1 MIADDYEQR
10 QVRVSNSY
18 LHNNAMATHTTAL
31 HAVCKE
37 QTSNGITH
45 TPEGLPS
52 YQVYSIVGREYGF
65 DVDQGLLIKYNSDAS
80 KHFNKTN
87 PFDASSFETIMDLG
101 HNKEHTV
108 VGNSQ
113 FNSGNKNSDFT
124 FSENPHSER
133 IAYNHDLK
141 QGTFLVCTQVHSE
154 ERKPDSD
161 DSYQSMFSIGF
172 FVTGTD
178 DDPKVVLH
186 TGTFIPAKLQMLLI
200 HSRLIS
206 KPAAVEDF
214 DVGAAKRS
222 LASFI
227 LDHVVSVAVDP
238 DIPGKSS
245 FLSFNDS
252 SELTYTDPSDGS
264 VHAALSYKDKD
275 IVFTKE
281 MPGANNKMELRTCSL
296 CDLMERRYKLPMCSN
311 LLAWVGINGAK
322 ISKNLTDHLI
332 YIHMPNGDLVHVCD
346 KRERGQKVLTTRP
359 TIAKRQMTDSNF
371 ITSST
376 IYVMSNDEDA
386 TSLGIQVEDMPKE
399 LPVEAY
405 FFNTSDKDSAG
416 VVQMWR
422 EQFQTAKKL
431 QMADLFSLQHRTV
444 NEGVL
449 YGLNSVASK
458 KKAFCSFLSALPFDY
473 TVDDKGIPFL
483 TESGVAQFK
492 ERFEVHP
499 SLFLYRFE
507 SWAVKAPSGRA
518 NDRRARFYM
527 ISIIVCLQT
536 GNLKPDYNKEN
547 CAEDAA
553 RWRAL
558 RQNVIIE
565 WMTYVSRSFEKVG
578 TEDEAK
584 KTWALCMSEK
594 VSCPYLPSAPRALGM
609 SSTAEPAT
617 RPTAAP
623 STTSDTQT
631 RSCMPGPAPLEH
643 LSTSSTAIVASSADG
658 KRKATGQPDDPKP
671 TKRNP
676 TVDDGDKNARI
687 CCTKIIEHCDW
698 FLEAT
703 NKFLKELSRQD
714 DSCEKSRRCIERRKR
729 LQCMKAEANCGN
741 HAIIVNATNSSM
753 RVKANI
759 DRVACTQVFIAVVD
773 GAQARDIMHLDRV
786 TLMKLFKLPTGD
798 DVFAFYNQHKLNTV
812 NCPRSGEDNAIM
824 LMTNKDKMTI

>member
-1 MIADDYEQR
+1 MIAEDYEQR

-18 LHNNAMATHTTAL
+18 LHNNAMATQTTAL
-31 HAVCKE
+31 HAVSKE

-52 YQVYSIVGREYGF
+52 YQAYSIVGREHGF

-80 KHFNKTN
+80 KHFNKNN

-113 FNSGNKNSDFT
+113 FNSGIKNNDFT

-141 QGTFLVCTQVHSE
+141 QGTFLVCTQMHSE
-154 ERKPDSD
+154 ERRPDSD
-161 DSYQSMFSIGF
+161 DSYQSVFSIGF
-172 FVTGTD
+172 CVTGTD

-206 KPAAVEDF
+206 KPAAADDF

-227 LDHVVSVAVDP
+227 IDNVVSVAVDP

-245 FLSFNDS
+245 FLSFNES

-264 VHAALSYKDKD
+264 VHAALAYKDKD

-281 MPGANNKMELRTCSL
+281 MPGADNKMELRTWNL
-296 CDLMERRYKLPMCSN
+296 CDLMDRRYKLPMCSD

-332 YIHMPNGDLVHVCD
+332 YIQMPTGDLVHVCD
-346 KRERGQKVLTTRP
+346 KRERGERVLTTRP

-376 IYVMSNDEDA
+376 VYVMSNEGDA
-386 TSLGIQVEDMPKE
+386 ISLGMRAEDMPKE

-422 EQFQTAKKL
+422 EQFQTSKKM

-444 NEGVL
+444 SEGVL

-458 KKAFCSFLSALPFDY
+458 KKAFCSFLSALPFEY
-473 TVDDKGIPFL
+473 TLDEKGIPFL
-483 TESGVAQFK
+483 TENGVAQFSECFK
-492 ERFEVHP
+492 IHP

-507 SWAVKAPSGRA
+507 SWADKAPSGRA

-547 CAEDAA
+547 CAEDSA
-553 RWRAL
+553 RWRAI
-558 RQNVIIE
+558 RQKVIID

-584 KTWALCMSEK
+584 KTWSLCMSEK
-594 VSCPYLPSAPRALGM
+594 VSYTCGHRALGM
-609 SSTAEPAT
+609 SSTAEPAAQPAAQ
-617 RPTAAP
+617 PTAQP
-623 STTSDTQT
+623 NTIV
-631 RSCMPGPAPLEH
+631 RMPGTAPLQNQCIGI
-643 LSTSSTAIVASSADG
+643 TAIVTSSADG
-658 KRKATGQPDDPKP
+658 KRKATGQPGDSKP

-676 TVDDGDKNARI
+676 TVDDGDKNAEI
-687 CCTKIIEHCDW
+687 CCTKIIEHCNW
-698 FLEAT
+698 FIEAT
-703 NKFLKELSRQD
+703 NKFLKELRRED
-714 DSCEKSRRCIERRKR
+714 DSCEKSRRCIERRNR
-729 LQCMKAEANCGN
+729 LKCLKFEASFGN
-741 HAIIVNATNSSM
+741 HAIIINATNSSM

-773 GAQARDIMHLDRV
+773 GAQARDMMHLDRV

-798 DVFAFYNQHKLNTV
+798 DVFAFYNQHKLNTA
-812 NCPRSGEDNAIM
+812 NCPRSGKDNDMM
-824 LMTNKDKMTI
+824 LMTNKDKMTF